1 MHAQDNALVPIMGK
15 ITGRGQTTVPKE
27 VCDALGAAP
36 GDTLAWEIEDD
47 GRVHVRRA
55 APLDLDYL
63 RSLEGTLGE
72 WSSPEDEEAFR
83 GL

>member
-1 MHAQDNALVPIMGK
+1 MHADNSNLVPLMGK
-15 ITGRGQTTVPKE
+15 ITANGQTTVPKE
-27 VCDALGAAP
+27 VRDALGAAP
-36 GDTLAWEIEDD
+36 GDTLAWEIEGD

-72 WSSPEDEEAFR
+72 WSSPEDDEAFR
-83 GL
+83 DL